1 MDTSSIENLKIVR
14 ASNQDMLDYFNSLY
28 VRKLE
33 MVQSL
38 KTEQFELKVKIDEL
52 VKTLDVYSFKNSS
65 GHNVFS
71 PFSSGTTIQQEKA
84 SQIESQIRDLMDV
97 QLSIDGRIT
106 KLENEID
113 DLKKRINTLSTSN
126 KKLNELLTEAEE
138 KPDTASESEEEEAA
152 EENDEPDINHG
163 LNILRLQDYGKQ
175 KLADKLETQI
185 ADILD
190 GNIHKLEVLSWLL
203 KSDINR
209 AKLTL
214 EELISSNEKL
224 LDAVDELISDLTYN
238 FDSNEPVW
246 TLLNDIMLEYKE
258 SHPECVIESDVECPD
273 YELNLPPIITS
284 NLIMII
290 REIME
295 NAFKHSNANRIVVK
309 IYISSRLIDVFIND
323 NGVGI
328 DSNFSHVTPW
338 YSGLNR
344 IREII
349 YLLGGQFKIDGDII
363 SGTNVRFSFPIDKP
377 NS

>member
-138 KPDTASESEEEEAA
+138 KPDTASEYEEEEAT

-175 KLADKLETQI
+175 KLADKLENQI
-185 ADILD
+185 ADTID

-224 LDAVDELISDLTYN
+224 LEDADKLISDLTYN
-238 FDSNEPVW
+238 IDSNEPVW
-246 TLLNDIMLEYKE
+246 TLLDDIMLEYKE

-363 SGTNVRFSFPIDKP
+363 SGTNVRFSFPIDKS

>member
-14 ASNQDMLDYFNSLY
+14 TSNQDMLDYFNGLY

-33 MVQSL
+33 MIQSL

-52 VKTLDVYSFKNSS
+52 VKTLDVYSFKNSA

-97 QLSIDGRIT
+97 QLSIDGKIT
-106 KLENEID
+106 KLEYEID
-113 DLKKRINTLSTSN
+113 DLKKRINILSTSN
-126 KKLNELLTEAEE
+126 KKLDELLAEAEE
-138 KPDTASESEEEEAA
+138 NPDTSSEYEEDEAT
-152 EENDEPDINHG
+152 EENEEPDTNHG
-163 LNILRLQDYGKQ
+163 LNILRLQNYEKQ
-175 KLADKLETQI
+175 KLANKLDNQI
-185 ADILD
+185 ADTVD

-214 EELISSNEKL
+214 DELISSNEKL
-224 LDAVDELISDLTYN
+224 LMSIDDTISDLTCN
-238 FDSNEPVW
+238 IDSNEPVW

-258 SHPECVIESDVECPD
+258 AHPECVIESDIECPD
-273 YELNLPPIITS
+273 YELNLSPIITS

-344 IREII
+344 IKEII
-349 YLLGGQFKIDGDII
+349 YLLDGQFKIDGDII
-363 SGTNVRFSFPIDKP
+363 SGTNVRFSFPIVKP
-377 NS
+377 D

>member
-52 VKTLDVYSFKNSS
+52 IKTLDVYSFKNSS

-71 PFSSGTTIQQEKA
+71 PFSSGTTLQQEKA
-84 SQIESQIRDLMDV
+84 SQIERQIRDLMDV
-97 QLSIDGRIT
+97 QISIDGRIT

-138 KPDTASESEEEEAA
+138 KPDTASEFEEEEEA

-163 LNILRLQDYGKQ
+163 LNILRLQDYEKQ
-175 KLADKLETQI
+175 KLADKLEDQI

-214 EELISSNEKL
+214 DELISSNEKL
-224 LDAVDELISDLTYN
+224 LDNVDELISDLTYS

-246 TLLNDIMLEYKE
+246 TMLDDIMLEYKE

-273 YELNLPPIITS
+273 YELNLPPIITA

>member
-14 ASNQDMLDYFNSLY
+14 ASNQDMLDYFNGLY

-38 KTEQFELKVKIDEL
+38 KTEQFELKAKIDEL
-52 VKTLDVYSFKNSS
+52 IKTLDIYSFKNSA

-71 PFSSGTTIQQEKA
+71 PFSAGTTIQQEKA
-84 SQIESQIRDLMDV
+84 AQIESQIKDLMDV
-97 QLSIDGRIT
+97 QLSIDGKIA

-126 KKLNELLTEAEE
+126 KKLDELLSEAEE
-138 KPDTASESEEEEAA
+138 NPDTSSESEEDEATEEK
-152 EENDEPDINHG
+152 EEPDINHG
-163 LNILRLQDYGKQ
+163 LNILRLQNYEKQ
-175 KLADKLETQI
+175 QLADRLDNQI
-185 ADILD
+185 ADTLD

-214 EELISSNEKL
+214 DELISSNEKL
-224 LDAVDELISDLTYN
+224 LTSIDDMISDLTCN
-238 FDSNEPVW
+238 IDSNEPVW

-258 SHPECVIESDVECPD
+258 AHPECVIESDIECPD
-273 YELNLPPIITS
+273 YELNLSPIITS

-295 NAFKHSNANRIVVK
+295 NAFNHSNANRIVVK
-309 IYISSRLIDVFIND
+309 IYISSRLVDVFIND

-328 DSNFSHVTPW
+328 DSNFSHATPW

-349 YLLGGQFKIDGDII
+349 YLLDGQFKIDGDII
-363 SGTNVRFSFPIDKP
+363 SGTNVRFSFPIIKAD
-377 NS
+377 

>member
-138 KPDTASESEEEEAA
+138 KPDTASEYEEDEET

-175 KLADKLETQI
+175 KLADKLENQI

-224 LDAVDELISDLTYN
+224 LEDVDGLISDLTYN

-246 TLLNDIMLEYKE
+246 TLLDDIMLEYKE

>member
-138 KPDTASESEEEEAA
+138 KPDTASEYEEDEET

-175 KLADKLETQI
+175 KLADKLENQI

-224 LDAVDELISDLTYN
+224 LEDVDGFISDLTYN

-246 TLLNDIMLEYKE
+246 TLLDDIMLEYKE

>member
-138 KPDTASESEEEEAA
+138 KPDTASEYEEEEAT

-175 KLADKLETQI
+175 KLADKLENQI
-185 ADILD
+185 ADTID

-224 LDAVDELISDLTYN
+224 LEDADKLISDLTYN
-238 FDSNEPVW
+238 
-246 TLLNDIMLEYKE
+246 
-258 SHPECVIESDVECPD
+258 IE
-273 YELNLPPIITS
+273 
-284 NLIMII
+284 
-290 REIME
+290 
-295 NAFKHSNANRIVVK
+295 F
-309 IYISSRLIDVFIND
+309 
-323 NGVGI
+323 
-328 DSNFSHVTPW
+328 
-338 YSGLNR
+338 
-344 IREII
+344 
-349 YLLGGQFKIDGDII
+349 Q
-363 SGTNVRFSFPIDKP
+363 
-377 NS
+377 